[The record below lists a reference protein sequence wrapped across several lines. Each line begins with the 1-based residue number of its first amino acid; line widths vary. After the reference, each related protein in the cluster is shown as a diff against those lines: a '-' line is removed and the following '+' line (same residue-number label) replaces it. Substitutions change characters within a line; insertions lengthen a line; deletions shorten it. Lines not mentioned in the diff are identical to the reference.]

1 MSPKKTDAAA
11 EKIKLLISFL
21 DEDNEEIIENIE
33 KELLR
38 IDPETNNLLI
48 SQLVENEN
56 YKISERLIYITKN
69 NLLRFFED
77 HLFEWVNNPDRKIFD
92 LLFIIARLEYPALNK
107 AALDG
112 YYDKILKKL
121 WLKIENESSA
131 LDVTQT
137 IITFLKV
144 SFEINFFEEPHIE
157 QMHIN
162 KVFETNEFCPPML
175 DFLLLAI
182 AQDLKIPVVP
192 IGFEKKTAH
201 AYYKFWA
208 LAFENKAPYNI
219 SFFDQPYLFFILTWS
234 LLPIPESELFKRV
247 ELKEGGLNRHCLSA
261 RELVVVLLRKLA
273 YLYKSEK
280 NLFYADKLEA
290 LMGKIIRS

>member
-48 SQLVENEN
+48 SQLAENEN

-144 SFEINFFEEPHIE
+144 SFEINFLSF
-157 QMHIN
+157 
-162 KVFETNEFCPPML
+162 
-175 DFLLLAI
+175 
-182 AQDLKIPVVP
+182 
-192 IGFEKKTAH
+192 
-201 AYYKFWA
+201 
-208 LAFENKAPYNI
+208 
-219 SFFDQPYLFFILTWS
+219 SFFY
-234 LLPIPESELFKRV
+234 
-247 ELKEGGLNRHCLSA
+247 N
-261 RELVVVLLRKLA
+261 
-273 YLYKSEK
+273 
-280 NLFYADKLEA
+280 
-290 LMGKIIRS
+290 